1 MAFIELN
8 KLLSIRTGKS
18 GLRKQV
24 NVALALE
31 RADAVL
37 RALLGEDAKDHFRP
51 VYVQYRYL
59 TIACS
64 SAAAAAALG
73 RIESDILDYVNKG
86 FEQSLVD
93 KLKVIQ

>member
-1 MAFIELN
+1 MSFIELS
-8 KLLSIRTGKS
+8 KLIQTRSGKS
-18 GLRKQV
+18 GLKKQI

-37 RALLGEDAKDHFRP
+37 QALLGEDAKDHFRP
-51 VYVQYRYL
+51 AYVKYHCL
-59 TIACS
+59 TIACA

-73 RIESDILDYVNKG
+73 RIEKDILDYVNKG
-86 FEQSLVD
+86 FDQPIVD